1 MLIRNVYADMIFN
14 DNSMGELK
22 GLIYLNNNSTPSLP
36 RAVMVTFINTDLD
49 WLNFE
54 GPASSFTVSQW
65 QCISLKGIITE
76 NNSWFEPLKKVISL
90 A

>member
-1 MLIRNVYADMIFN
+1 MIFN

-49 WLNFE
+49 
-54 GPASSFTVSQW
+54 
-65 QCISLKGIITE
+65 
-76 NNSWFEPLKKVISL
+76 
-90 A
+90 

>member
-1 MLIRNVYADMIFN
+1 
-14 DNSMGELK
+14 MGELK
-22 GLIYLNNNSTPSLP
+22 GLIYLKNNSAPSLQ
-36 RAVMVTFINTDLD
+36 RAVMVKSLKKMHLTFINTDLD

-54 GPASSFTVSQW
+54 GPARSFTVSQW

-76 NNSWFEPLKKVISL
+76 NNSWFEPLKKVVSL